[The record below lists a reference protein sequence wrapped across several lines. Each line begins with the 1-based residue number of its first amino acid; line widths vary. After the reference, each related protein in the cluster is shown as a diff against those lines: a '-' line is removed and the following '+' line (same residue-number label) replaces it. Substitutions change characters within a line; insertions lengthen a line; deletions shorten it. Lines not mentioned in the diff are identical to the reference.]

1 MDGWENKSEIETRM
15 VYIYESRQF
24 GDYAFYATPLTDAS
38 GGAFEAFY
46 DNGLVGNNFLRS
58 NRKDL
63 DGDGV
68 SDFWEIALGT
78 DLEDPSDFPNINNE
92 DTFKALTQ
100 GDFEADPISELQ
112 LRLSK
117 LNDASSLSG
126 VVGLG
131 DFNATQ
137 GL

>member
-1 MDGWENKSEIETRM
+1 MDGWENKSEISTRM

-24 GDYAFYATPLTDAS
+24 GDFAFYATPLTDAS
-38 GGAFEAFY
+38 GAKFEQFY
-46 DNGLVGNNFLRS
+46 DNGSGDPFLRS

-78 DLEDPSDFPNINNE
+78 DPEDSSDFPVMANE

-100 GDFEADPISELQ
+100 GDFASDPVAELKS
-112 LRLSK
+112 RLST
-117 LNDASSLSG
+117 LHDASQLSG
-126 VVGLG
+126 VSGLG

-137 GL
+137 GV

>member
-1 MDGWENKSEIETRM
+1 M
-15 VYIYESRQF
+15 
-24 GDYAFYATPLTDAS
+24 
-38 GGAFEAFY
+38 
-46 DNGLVGNNFLRS
+46 
-58 NRKDL
+58 

-112 LRLSK
+112 LRLSR

>member
-1 MDGWENKSEIETRM
+1 MDGWSNKSEIASRK
-15 VYIYESRQF
+15 VYIYESRQYDGF
-24 GDYAFYATPLTDAS
+24 AFYATPLTNAS
-38 GGAFEAFY
+38 AQPFEDFY
-46 DNGLVGNNFLRS
+46 DNGSGNPFVTS
-58 NRKDL
+58 DRKDL

-78 DLEDPSDFPNINNE
+78 KIDDPSDFPLMYQE

-100 GDFEADPISELQ
+100 GDFSSDPVAEVQSR
-112 LRLSK
+112 LRL

-126 VVGLG
+126 VSGLS